1 MDKYLEFKNKFNGQM
16 KSLCDEVDVWDNIR
30 EGAYSEG
37 KNKKSYHSK
46 IYKRLLVCAA
56 TLATVI
62 SSLYL
67 VGFGNVS
74 SAMGK
79 LFNFIS
85 GYTIAQ
91 NNDSIEYYNN
101 DIAFVGNDNVTI
113 TLRNVVASKD
123 NISIQLSVR
132 PKNISKEQ
140 NIKSKQDVLNNLP
153 DLASTLD
160 LYINNTKYSSKT
172 SFALAD
178 GNGNRNIYVDFK
190 VKSGDISSDKTM
202 KLVYPDYNSY
212 VNFRLKPISSYNS
225 LEEIGATGYNNGI
238 SITAVSSIKDDKL
251 VVDLYPINKSSYHLL
266 SLSRSP
272 IAYKGEDLYLQTNK
286 GTKSYITSAF
296 PEGMSAPNKRFTFDL
311 NDGSKEFTLK
321 IPYIIVQSNEQKNI
335 SIPIPDMGQTLMFNQ
350 KVEFTDSS
358 LIIKTVQRRSDFGD
372 SKDSLK
378 VDVEYEN
385 KNSNKIMLKAEFGR
399 IDFWGNNQKNGG
411 YSSEFNKDGIET
423 TEYFPLEKDD
433 NGSIRL
439 KVSNPEYALLG
450 EYSLKLTP
458 E

>member
-1 MDKYLEFKNKFNGQM
+1 
-16 KSLCDEVDVWDNIR
+16 
-30 EGAYSEG
+30 
-37 KNKKSYHSK
+37 
-46 IYKRLLVCAA
+46 
-56 TLATVI
+56 
-62 SSLYL
+62 
-67 VGFGNVS
+67 
-74 SAMGK
+74 
-79 LFNFIS
+79 
-85 GYTIAQ
+85 
-91 NNDSIEYYNN
+91 
-101 DIAFVGNDNVTI
+101 
-113 TLRNVVASKD
+113 
-123 NISIQLSVR
+123 
-132 PKNISKEQ
+132 
-140 NIKSKQDVLNNLP
+140 
-153 DLASTLD
+153 
-160 LYINNTKYSSKT
+160 
-172 SFALAD
+172 
-178 GNGNRNIYVDFK
+178 
-190 VKSGDISSDKTM
+190 M

-212 VNFRLKPISSYNS
+212 VNFKLKPISSYNS

-266 SLSRSP
+266 SLSGSP

-296 PEGMSAPNKRFTFDL
+296 PEVMSAPNKRFTFDL
-311 NDGSKEFTLK
+311 NDGTKEFTLK

-335 SIPIPDMGQTLMFNQ
+335 SIPIPDMGQTLMLNQ
-350 KVEFTDSS
+350 KVEFTDFS

-411 YSSEFNKDGIET
+411 YSGEFNKDGIET

-439 KVSNPEYALLG
+439 KVSNPEYVLLG